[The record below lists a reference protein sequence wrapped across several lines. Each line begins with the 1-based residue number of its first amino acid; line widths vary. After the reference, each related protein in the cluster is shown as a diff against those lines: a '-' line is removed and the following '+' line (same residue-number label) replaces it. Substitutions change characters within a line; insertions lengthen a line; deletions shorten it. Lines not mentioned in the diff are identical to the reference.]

1 MRPWPWNLCFETAP
15 PGLRPSERE
24 PAVLL
29 TFDASTGYIQ
39 LIFVEYSR
47 ALLSVYHATSV
58 PTHAPKPRAG
68 DCQLRD
74 SLIFKLYLVIFV
86 SI

>member
-1 MRPWPWNLCFETAP
+1 MGGDGADGGHIRRFGAIFN
-15 PGLRPSERE
+15 SY
-24 PAVLL
+24 LL
-29 TFDASTGYIQ
+29 NTRVHF
-39 LIFVEYSR
+39 
-47 ALLSVYHATSV
+47 YHATSV
-58 PTHAPKPRAG
+58 PTHAPKPPAG